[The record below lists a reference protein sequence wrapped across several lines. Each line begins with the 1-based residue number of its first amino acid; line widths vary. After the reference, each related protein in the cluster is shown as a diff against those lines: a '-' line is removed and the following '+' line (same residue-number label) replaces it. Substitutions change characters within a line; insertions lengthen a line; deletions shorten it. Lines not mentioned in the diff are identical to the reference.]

1 LQQRSC
7 RGLFKKDDVLLGDLI
22 LSFAGKA
29 YLLLRLR
36 NKEQVQRELERK
48 YEGRFR
54 NAGLV
59 LLFDVLMAL
68 AAAAI
73 IGLIAAVLY
82 FLLG

>member
-1 LQQRSC
+1 
-7 RGLFKKDDVLLGDLI
+7 
-22 LSFAGKA
+22 
-29 YLLLRLR
+29 LLLRLR